1 MNENDEQ
8 CEELNEIIYQISG
21 DFWKQAYSHLCEL
34 QNEYKADN
42 DSSKSVSLLLRKGL
56 KDIAK
61 QNGLKYSSF
70 KHNEHYYI
78 SIIPFPIYVGIEME
92 TNDFTVSAPHINA
105 RSFTASEWGRGLKWV
120 QDYINIDVKPL
131 EEKTQNIWD
140 KFYLNLKTAEI
151 VKASIQAVC
160 KSMLDGKCL
169 EYKLNQS
176 RLKSEIKVRMGN
188 GEADDDK
195 AETYNIRVYHKP
207 FSEDASLLLK
217 LLQSIHEMEIEDKI
231 CCWKE
236 PE

>member
-1 MNENDEQ
+1 
-8 CEELNEIIYQISG
+8 
-21 DFWKQAYSHLCEL
+21 
-34 QNEYKADN
+34 
-42 DSSKSVSLLLRKGL
+42 
-56 KDIAK
+56 
-61 QNGLKYSSF
+61 
-70 KHNEHYYI
+70 
-78 SIIPFPIYVGIEME
+78 ME

-105 RSFTASEWGRGLKWV
+105 KSFTASEWGRGLKWV

-131 EEKTQNIWD
+131 EEKTQNMRD

-160 KSMLDGKCL
+160 KSMLEGKCL